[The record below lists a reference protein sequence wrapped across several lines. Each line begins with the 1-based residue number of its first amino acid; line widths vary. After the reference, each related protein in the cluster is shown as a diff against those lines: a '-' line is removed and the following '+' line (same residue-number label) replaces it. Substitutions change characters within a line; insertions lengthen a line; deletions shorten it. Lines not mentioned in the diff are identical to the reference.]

1 MLTWLRMTKI
11 LLVVPLDSFT
21 VPSHPFYRLINI
33 TSKMDEKK
41 TITVQ
46 VVINAPVEQVW
57 KLYTEPEHVM
67 KWNNASND
75 WHTPRAENDLKVGGK
90 FLYRMEAKDGSSGFD
105 FEGTYEQV
113 KTDELIVY
121 SISDGRKVEVI
132 FTKDDNA
139 RTKMATAFDA
149 ENSNPIEM
157 QRDGWQAILN
167 NFKKYVETRN

>member
-1 MLTWLRMTKI
+1 
-11 LLVVPLDSFT
+11 
-21 VPSHPFYRLINI
+21 
-33 TSKMDEKK
+33 MDEKK

-46 VVINAPVEQVW
+46 AVINAPVEQVW

-105 FEGTYEQV
+105 FDGTYKQV
-113 KTDELIVY
+113 IANELIVY
-121 SISDGRKVEVI
+121 SISDGRKVEVT

-139 RTKMATAFDA
+139 RTKMDTTFEA
-149 ENSNPIEM
+149 ESINPIEM

-167 NFKKYVETRN
+167 NFKIYVETRN

>member
-1 MLTWLRMTKI
+1 
-11 LLVVPLDSFT
+11 
-21 VPSHPFYRLINI
+21 
-33 TSKMDEKK
+33 MDANK

-46 VVINAPVEQVW
+46 AVINAPVEQVW

-105 FEGTYEQV
+105 FDGTYKQV
-113 KTDELIVY
+113 IANELIVY
-121 SISDGRKVEVI
+121 SISDGRKVEVT

-139 RTKMATAFDA
+139 RTKMDTTFEA
-149 ENSNPIEM
+149 ESINPIEM

-167 NFKKYVETRN
+167 NFKIYVETRN

>member
-1 MLTWLRMTKI
+1 
-11 LLVVPLDSFT
+11 
-21 VPSHPFYRLINI
+21 
-33 TSKMDEKK
+33 MDEEK

-46 VVINAPVEQVW
+46 AVINAPVEQVW

-90 FLYRMEAKDGSSGFD
+90 FLD

-167 NFKKYVETRN
+167 NFKKYVETTN

>member
-1 MLTWLRMTKI
+1 
-11 LLVVPLDSFT
+11 
-21 VPSHPFYRLINI
+21 
-33 TSKMDEKK
+33 MDETK
-41 TITVQ
+41 TITIKVI
-46 VVINAPVEQVW
+46 INAPVEQVW

-121 SISDGRKVEVI
+121 SLTDGRKVEVI
-132 FTKDDNA
+132 FIKDNDA
-139 RTKMATAFDA
+139 RTKMATTFEA
-149 ENSNPIEM
+149 ENANSIEM
-157 QRDGWQAILN
+157 QHDGWQAILN